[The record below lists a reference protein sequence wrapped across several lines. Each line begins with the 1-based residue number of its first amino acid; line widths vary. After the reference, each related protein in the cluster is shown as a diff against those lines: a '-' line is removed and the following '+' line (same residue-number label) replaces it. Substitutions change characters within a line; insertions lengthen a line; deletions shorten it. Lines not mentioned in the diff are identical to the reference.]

1 VELQADRK
9 EGLQSAPQL
18 TSANRTLYKNRK
30 LAMPASDFALEAIA
44 TGIEFFASKLHWK
57 FPLLRLFT
65 SGQSHFDM
73 IAQTR
78 FSRCLAVGGQRE
90 NLQLTTRHT
99 EPRRHAE
106 RVSNRESMGTLRA
119 GGKSLSGDAR
129 HEKGWSPATSHQ
141 RHKRAGKPIPA
152 QLCVC
157 VLDSAGIRPS
167 GLRAAARRQP
177 AIPSGLS
184 LR

>member
-65 SGQSHFDM
+65 SG
-73 IAQTR
+73 
-78 FSRCLAVGGQRE
+78 
-90 NLQLTTRHT
+90 
-99 EPRRHAE
+99 
-106 RVSNRESMGTLRA
+106 
-119 GGKSLSGDAR
+119 
-129 HEKGWSPATSHQ
+129 
-141 RHKRAGKPIPA
+141 
-152 QLCVC
+152 
-157 VLDSAGIRPS
+157 
-167 GLRAAARRQP
+167 
-177 AIPSGLS
+177 
-184 LR
+184 